1 MNLVLREYLYKLFY
15 LFPMVLCFCLPFGTI
30 YISPLIFFWTLTSF
44 LVVEKK
50 QLIQGLKSKGFLSFI
65 IFFVLTVISAWLSQN
80 RAEAA
85 FSMEVKMTCVLFP
98 YLLFCFRWPN
108 DVIKRCIVSFV
119 SGCFF
124 ASFYLILR
132 ASTYA
137 YNGQSEYFFYTKFSY
152 FIHASYFAMYLLTA
166 IILILLFYFN
176 WFKTNKSI
184 IMSSYLFIAI
194 FILSIFLCSS
204 KLGLISAFIC
214 LPITVLFKF
223 KEILNRNRIL
233 IIISSFVVLIIAT
246 YLFFPNAFTRFNSL
260 NNLSVSEIDKTSFE
274 SSKVRLLIWKEA
286 LELIRTNFWMGV
298 GVGDANDALYNMYQ
312 SKGLTGAFDHKLNAH
327 NQFFQTF
334 IGIGILGFL
343 SLVYLTFGKM
353 ISGIRS
359 GNFLLFIFSLII
371 ILNFCVES
379 MLQTAAGILFFAF
392 FACLFELLP
401 FKEFYSN
408 MAPKLN
414 NESV

>member
-1 MNLVLREYLYKLFY
+1 MKLLLREYLYKLFY
-15 LFPMVLCFCLPFGTI
+15 LFPMVFCFCLPFGTI

-44 LVVEKK
+44 LVIEKK
-50 QLIQGLKSKGFLSFI
+50 QWIKGLKSKAFLAFLL
-65 IFFVLTVISAWLSQN
+65 FFLLTVISAWLSQN
-80 RAEAA
+80 KAEAA

-98 YLLFCFRWPN
+98 YLLFCFRWPY
-108 DVIKRCIVSFV
+108 DVLKRCIVSFV

-124 ASFYLILR
+124 ASVYLILR
-132 ASTYA
+132 AVNYA
-137 YNGQSEYFFYTKFSY
+137 FNGQPEYFFYTKFSY
-152 FIHASYFAMYLLTA
+152 FIHSSYFAMYLLTA

-176 WFKTNKSI
+176 WFKSNKSI
-184 IMSSYLFIAI
+184 RMSSYLFIAI
-194 FILSIFLCSS
+194 FILTIFLCSS
-204 KLGLISAFIC
+204 KLGLISSVIC
-214 LPITVLFKF
+214 LPITVLYKF
-223 KEILNRNRIL
+223 KENLNRNRIV
-233 IIISSFVVLIIAT
+233 IIMSSFVVLIVAT

-274 SSKVRLLIWKEA
+274 SSKVRLLIWNEA
-286 LELIRTNFWMGV
+286 LELIKTNFWLGV
-298 GVGDANDALYNMYQ
+298 GVGDANDALYKAYE

-343 SLVYLTFGKM
+343 SLAYLTFGKL
-353 ISGIRS
+353 ISGIRT

-379 MLQTAAGILFFAF
+379 MLQTAAGILFFVF

-401 FKEFYSN
+401 FKEFYSVKASN
-408 MAPKLN
+408 HN
-414 NESV
+414 NEIV